1 MPTPTAADPAP
12 PGFGPFNDPIANY
25 IALGLLILFVTAL
38 LILGLW
44 ALVGTCVSR
53 WRRRIYGRNAMVRDI
68 EVANEQVGRILEQ

>member
-1 MPTPTAADPAP
+1 MPAPAAADPAAP
-12 PGFGPFNDPIANY
+12 DFGPFNDPIANY